1 MHGGPF
7 LEDPAFTI
15 ALALAVGMIAQ
26 VLARHLRLPGI
37 VLLLAAGAALGPDGL
52 GWLRPESLGATL
64 QTLVGYAVAVILFEG
79 GLQLNLRRLRR
90 QARPIRGLVTVGA
103 VITAVGGTLAAR
115 WLMHWPWS
123 VAALFGTLVIV
134 TGPTVI
140 TPLLRRMRLQSET
153 ATVLEAEG
161 VFGDAIG
168 ALVAVVTL
176 EVVLTP
182 YSAAFGLGAWELIER
197 LGFGALAGV
206 AGGALMALLLRYER
220 LIPYGLDNVVTLS
233 LALLLYQLSNAVLEE
248 SGIVAVIAA
257 GMTVGNSRGR
267 LVEELKDFKEQLTV
281 MLIGL
286 LFVLLAADVR
296 FADVR
301 ALGWPAAATV
311 AALIL
316 AVRPLNVWLGTRSS
330 DLDLKQKS
338 FIAAMAP
345 RGIVAAAVASLFAQR
360 LAASEMPYGTELR
373 ALVFLVIAVTV
384 TLYGLLG
391 TPLAQMLGLK
401 RKPEG
406 GYAILGAGAVARV
419 LARALTLEGQKVVLI
434 DSNPQAC
441 QRADDAG
448 LRVLFGSGLADRI
461 LQRAALDE
469 RRGAIA
475 LTANDGTNYSFVRRA
490 KLEYGCPRVW
500 VALGS
505 DRSEVRPSMLQ
516 EIDARRAF
524 GTVFNLSTWNQRVE
538 RGRAVLQAWV
548 IESDGEDG
556 RPVEITAEDA
566 LVLAW
571 RNDTRAHPFESF
583 EPPFRR
589 ASLLVLA
596 DRRAEERVRESFAA
610 GGWKL
615 ESTRDPDEAGSLADQ
630 EQT

>member
-1 MHGGPF
+1 MHSGPF

-26 VLARHLRLPGI
+26 VVARHLRLPGI

-52 GWLRPESLGATL
+52 GWVRPTSLGATL

-79 GLQLNLRRLRR
+79 GLQLNLKRLRR
-90 QARPIRGLVTVGA
+90 QAGPIRGLVTTGA
-103 VITAVGGTLAAR
+103 LITAVGGTLAAR
-115 WLMHWPWS
+115 WIMDWPWS

-176 EVVLTP
+176 EIVLTP
-182 YSAAFGLGAWELIER
+182 YSATLGHSAWELVER

-206 AGGALMALLLRYER
+206 AGGLVMAFLLRYER
-220 LIPYGLDNVVTLS
+220 LVPDGLDNVVTLS
-233 LALLLYQLSNAVLEE
+233 LALLLYQASNAFLEE

-296 FADVR
+296 LADLR
-301 ALGWPAAATV
+301 ALGWPAVATAV
-311 AALIL
+311 ALIA

-330 DLDLKQKS
+330 DLDLRQKA

-360 LAASEMPYGTELR
+360 LADSEMPYGTELR

-384 TLYGLLG
+384 TFYGLLG
-391 TPLAQMLGLK
+391 SPLARVLELR
-401 RKPEG
+401 RKPKG
-406 GYAILGAGAVARV
+406 GYAILGANAVARV
-419 LARALTLEGQKVVLI
+419 LARALATRSQDVTLM

-441 QRADDAG
+441 QRAEDAG

-461 LQRAALDE
+461 LQRAELDE
-469 RRGAIA
+469 RHGAIA
-475 LTANDGTNYSFVRRA
+475 MTPNDGINYSFARRA
-490 KLEYGCPRVW
+490 KYEFSCPRVW

-505 DRSEVRPSMLQ
+505 DRSEVRPSMLE
-516 EIDARRAF
+516 EIDARRLF
-524 GTVFNLSTWNQRVE
+524 GGVLNLGTWSHRLD
-538 RGRAVLQAWV
+538 RGGATLQVWAPD
-548 IESDGEDG
+548 DGG
-556 RPVEITAEDA
+556 LPVEVGAEDA
-566 LVLAW
+566 LPLAW
-571 RNDTRAHPFESF
+571 KGDRRAVPFEAF
-583 EPPFRR
+583 DPPIRG
-589 ASLLVLA
+589 ASLLVLTNQ
-596 DRRAEERVRESFAA
+596 RTSSRVEEAFVAA
-610 GGWKL
+610 GWRL
-615 ESTRDPDEAGSLADQ
+615 ESSRDPVEGSTATRDRS
-630 EQT
+630 